1 MINIQRSIR
10 LSITKLMADRSQCA
24 KGAKTNPVYT
34 IGVIMINE
42 RGISH
47 TRFKQFLLFMEGSLE
62 GDSPNGLLRRV
73 GVFRSMVMGLH
84 LPVSVMI
91 SKPLRSQS
99 CFTSFHGTFLTRKD
113 VISFSSTNKLSRP
126 VSLNPQSSRDCSSEF
141 SRIGKKSLAWTNL
154 VVPTAAVMS
163 TTSPLVVTQRMSGTC
178 VSHTACPSIICSTFS
193 EVVS

>member
-24 KGAKTNPVYT
+24 KGTKTNPVYT
-34 IGVIMINE
+34 IGVIMITE

-84 LPVSVMI
+84 LPVSVTI

-99 CFTSFHGTFLTRKD
+99 CFTSFHGTFRTAKG
-113 VISFSSTNKLSRP
+113 VISFSSTRLSRS
-126 VSLNPQSSRDCSSEF
+126 VSLSPQSSRDCSSEF
-141 SRIGKKSLAWTNL
+141 SRVGNSLAWTNL

-163 TTSPLVVTQRMSGTC
+163 ATSPLVVTQRMSGTR